1 VDFGHSATVV
11 AFFVSA
17 RSTIEAGTRGSKS
30 LAIGGGPLINL
41 GAEPIGFGEHRGLHQ
56 GVATEADLAGD
67 SSFDAFS
74 FAFENEAGLANLNV
88 LPVESGQLIHSGLG
102 PEGVLHISTEGR
114 GSDGPNSLWLQYDHD
129 SGQIW
134 LNLDS
139 DGDMHADVAFDVSDD
154 FASLLTDLQPPL
166 SEPPA
171 W

>member
-1 VDFGHSATVV
+1 M
-11 AFFVSA
+11 
-17 RSTIEAGTRGSKS
+17 
-30 LAIGGGPLINL
+30 AIGGGPLINL

-74 FAFENEAGLANLNV
+74 FEFENEAGLANLNV

-102 PEGVLHISTEGR
+102 PEGILHISTEGR